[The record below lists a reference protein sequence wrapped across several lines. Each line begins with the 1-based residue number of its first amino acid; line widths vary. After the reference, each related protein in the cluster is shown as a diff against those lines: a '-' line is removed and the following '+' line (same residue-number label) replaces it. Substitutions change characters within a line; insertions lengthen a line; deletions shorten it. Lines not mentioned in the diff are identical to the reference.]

1 MTVPNLII
9 FIVIILIILVI
20 AYIIYSILI
29 WHRTTKDPHFLDDPG
44 SKFHVIDIH
53 TAYFTEEE
61 CKESGICFSTTPI
74 IPIARPLFKQK
85 NRSSQYEFAAN
96 IAGAMELSN
105 NEAIVMDVK
114 IPSKPIVY
122 CSITGY
128 IYDIP
133 NGRRRKVI
141 YFPLGN
147 ISSLGLEKQC
157 GKRIYAILTSNPS
170 IAAKVAKKYESTGI
184 VRVININENYCN
196 PEFRFSLLG
205 RVVHSKIS
213 RKDASSVEDSTSE
226 VSTEVT
232 VKNPTFRTRKIVFPG
247 IEEHHFPAMYVPQRE
262 PEMTTELN
270 IDEQQ
275 WQSAGSEIVSRL
287 RGIQSYTRI
296 PVNISG
302 TMDFGSLPGNFD
314 LPEADNHDMTIFRSD
329 EIKVNPDE
337 IILVVYVDHN
347 KSGMGQ
353 FSTISFF
360 DSDREFGYK
369 SVPPEIS
376 KSQPGIRSY
385 IHIPPQ
391 HVGSVVVKE
400 MIFSEPRC
408 HANSVHHMQVF
419 VLKRT

>member
-1 MTVPNLII
+1 MSIPNLII
-9 FIVIILIILVI
+9 FIVIVLIVLVI
-20 AYIIYSILI
+20 AYVVYSILI
-29 WHRTTKDPHFLDDPG
+29 WHHTTKDPHYLDDPG
-44 SKFHVIDIH
+44 SKFHVIDMH
-53 TAYFTEEE
+53 TAYFTDEE

-74 IPIARPLFKQK
+74 ISTARPLFTKK
-85 NRSSQYEFAAN
+85 NKSSQYEFAAN

-122 CSITGY
+122 CGITGY

-133 NGRRRKVI
+133 SSRRRKVI

-147 ISSLGLEKQC
+147 ISSLGHEKQC
-157 GKRIYAILTSNPS
+157 GKRMYAILTSNPL

-196 PEFRFSLLG
+196 PDFRFSLLG
-205 RVVHSKIS
+205 RVAHSKTY
-213 RKDASSVEDSTSE
+213 RKKDIDSASSADREI
-226 VSTEVT
+226 T

-247 IEEHHFPAMYVPQRE
+247 IKEHYFPAMYTPQRD
-262 PEMTTELN
+262 PESTTELN
-270 IDEQQ
+270 IDENQ
-275 WQSAGSEIVSRL
+275 WQNAASEIVSRL
-287 RGIQSYTRI
+287 RGVQSRACI

-302 TMDFGSLPGNFD
+302 TRDFDSLPGNLD

-337 IILVVYVDHN
+337 FILVVYVDHN
-347 KSGMGQ
+347 KSGESQ

-360 DSDREFGYK
+360 DSDREFAYK
-369 SVPPEIS
+369 SIPPES
-376 KSQPGIRSY
+376 LAQPETRSAIRSY
-385 IHIPPQ
+385 IHIPSAEMDTI
-391 HVGSVVVKE
+391 VIKE
-400 MIFSEPRC
+400 MIFSNPRC
-408 HANSVHHMQVF
+408 HPDSVHHMQVF